1 MLLITQDKLRK
12 QKQEIKQTAKDLMD
26 IKIQIEVLKQNI
38 DRKQKGKAQEEID
51 RGIID
56 EEEFTF
62 IKDLKNTKKK
72 YK

>member
-1 MLLITQDKLRK
+1 
-12 QKQEIKQTAKDLMD
+12 MD